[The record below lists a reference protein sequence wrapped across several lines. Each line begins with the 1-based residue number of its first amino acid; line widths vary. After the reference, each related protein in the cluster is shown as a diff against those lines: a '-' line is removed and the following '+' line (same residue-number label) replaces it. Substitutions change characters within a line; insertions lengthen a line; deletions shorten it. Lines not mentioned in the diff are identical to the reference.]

1 MIVPMTSTVAIPGST
16 PAAKCASLR
25 LLRRAV
31 SLWVCVGVIAPRT
44 HAQDETASP
53 QAAYQALVATYRVDS
68 GSFRRAGTD
77 EERRAAVEQLAQYAL
92 RFADLA
98 ERHAA
103 DPIALDAAR
112 EVVNALNS
120 VDSLTMLAWET
131 NTSAFPERDEKDP
144 VGRAIALLRRDHLR
158 SERLGAV
165 CVRMSYGVRPEY
177 ETFLRAVVSENPHA
191 EVQGLACLSLA
202 QFLHGRLLRV
212 DLAVGRPEF
221 TERYALLLGRECFE
235 ELRTRDRARAGEEVE
250 AWIERAAARE
260 YGEVAHPS
268 AGTVGARARS
278 ELFEL
283 RHLAAGKLAPEI
295 EGMDQDGKALRLS
308 EQRGKVVLLDFWH
321 EL

>member
-1 MIVPMTSTVAIPGST
+1 MVPVTSTVAIPGSA
-16 PAAKCASLR
+16 PSVKCASLR
-25 LLRRAV
+25 LASSLLLCVAV
-31 SLWVCVGVIAPRT
+31 ITSRT
-44 HAQDETASP
+44 RAQDVPASP
-53 QAAYQALVATYRVDS
+53 QAGYQALVAAYRVDS
-68 GSFRRAGTD
+68 GSFRRAGSD
-77 EERRAAVEQLAQYAL
+77 EERRAAVEQLARYAL

-120 VDSLTMLAWET
+120 VDSLTMLTWET
-131 NTSAFPERDEKDP
+131 NTSAFPERDEEDP
-144 VGRAIALLRRDHLR
+144 AGRAVALLRRDHLR

-165 CVRMSYGVRPEY
+165 CVRMSYGLRPEY
-177 ETFLRAVVSENPHA
+177 ETFLRAVVSTNPHA

-202 QFLHGRLLRV
+202 QFLNGRLLRV
-212 DLAVGRPEF
+212 DLAAGRPEF

-235 ELRTRDRARAGEEVE
+235 DLRTRDRARAGEEVE
-250 AWIERAAARE
+250 AWFEKAASE

-268 AGTVGARARS
+268 AGTVGARART

-283 RHLAAGKLAPEI
+283 RHLAVGKLAPEI
-295 EGMDQDGKALRLS
+295 EGLDQDGETLRLS